1 MILKR
6 DPCNADDYPRLAIDY
21 GWLCVESRAMA
32 CGRFAKNPRRLT
44 ANPFCQPPCHQVI
57 NALGPQLT
65 YSVEARQKA
74 TGRTVSLKP
83 LSPFA

>member
-1 MILKR
+1 MWKICKKSEKAY
-6 DPCNADDYPRLAIDY
+6 CQ
-21 GWLCVESRAMA
+21 
-32 CGRFAKNPRRLT
+32 
-44 ANPFCQPPCHQVI
+44 PFCQPPCHQVI

-74 TGRTVSLKP
+74 KGRTVSLKP